1 MLDSCLWYSILNR
14 TKTCLYCVCRGWC
27 QLAVLSPRKLTLGGS
42 VSPQLALPDHASFDL
57 CSIVGHLLVCAV
69 AEKSSSQPLWGT
81 KDGFLYLSHIDV
93 TLTQT
98 GHQCMCV
105 QEGSGMVE
113 ALREITAHF
122 MAAFSQRDVTMHT
135 QTHTDALG
143 LSISSGPRA
152 SLELV
157 SILHISVKGLAVIA
171 RSLWSKLVLIQIQ
184 LI

>member
-27 QLAVLSPRKLTLGGS
+27 QLAVLSLCKLTLGGS

-69 AEKSSSQPLWGT
+69 DEKSSSQPLWGT

-105 QEGSGMVE
+105 QGGSGMVE

-135 QTHTDALG
+135 QTLWVCPFPP
-143 LSISSGPRA
+143 GPEPHWN
-152 SLELV
+152 SYPFFTFPWKDLPW
-157 SILHISVKGLAVIA
+157 SHA
-171 RSLWSKLVLIQIQ
+171 RFEVNWS
-184 LI
+184 